1 MSALWDVPAMVSMA
15 HALVHP
21 MLLGIDWMDP
31 NWLLDR
37 FGAELFWISII
48 IVFIECGLFFPI
60 SAIGSSIHRSPKARS
75 WASALAQRSP
85 G

>member
-1 MSALWDVPAMVSMA
+1 MVSMA

-48 IVFIECGLFFPI
+48 IVFIE
-60 SAIGSSIHRSPKARS
+60 
-75 WASALAQRSP
+75 
-85 G
+85 